1 MTQSKAI
8 RSIMDTHRR
17 IFGPKLRQKLVL
29 NSRPSATTSSAPAHS
44 ARVLPSGCNHSV
56 TDRMV

>member
-29 NSRPSATTSSAPAHS
+29 NSRPSATGSAPAHS